1 MIAAGLYLRRSNL
14 RQTAQRHRAAR
25 RSGDGK
31 PGECL
36 RVLYR
41 ASDAQKVLVGPLPED
56 MAAHF
61 AVRTLYRPGNMPL
74 VQAQSLQYLRVGAYL
89 QGWVPCPV

>member
-1 MIAAGLYLRRSNL
+1 MIAARFYLSRSNL
-14 RQTAQRHRAAR
+14 RQAAQRHGAAR

-36 RVLYR
+36 RALYR
-41 ASDAQKVLVGPLPED
+41 APDVQKILVGPLPED

-74 VQAQSLQYLRVGAYL
+74 VQAQSLQYLRIGAYL
-89 QGWVPCPV
+89 